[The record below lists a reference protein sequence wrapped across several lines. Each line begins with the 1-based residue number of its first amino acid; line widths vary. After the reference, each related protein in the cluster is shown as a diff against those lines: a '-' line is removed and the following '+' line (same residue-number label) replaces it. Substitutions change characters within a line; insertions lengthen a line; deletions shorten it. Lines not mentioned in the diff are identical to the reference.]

1 MTPYDATQV
10 PAPRYMTEA
19 DVDRKLAAHTENIFK
34 QLADVLASQLV
45 KDLREASGLQLIK

>member
-1 MTPYDATQV
+1 MSHSPNE
-10 PAPRYMTEA
+10 RYMTEA

-45 KDLREASGLQLIK
+45 KDLREASGDSLQLIK